1 MFDPSRAI
9 ATGTSMLLVRPTF
22 RPPAMQTALV
32 QRMSGSV
39 LGLSLPLGEDLD
51 AGEEVLLVLHVAGV
65 RVASAARF
73 VTREGQVV
81 IFNVDGEWRSV
92 DARSNFRF
100 PAAHPATLSFE
111 EGATEIAATIVDV
124 SPQGLGVVVLGAP
137 PSLETDVTL
146 GLRGVEWT
154 LPCWI
159 VAQKPEADHYRVSLA
174 YRDLDEDER
183 AFAGRLVDFYLQ
195 AFETTLP
202 MAS

>member
-9 ATGTSMLLVRPTF
+9 AAGTSMLLVRPTF

-32 QRMSGSV
+32 QRLAGNV
-39 LGLSLPLGEDLD
+39 IGLSLPLGEDLD
-51 AGEEVLLVLHVAGV
+51 AGEEVLMVLHVAGV

-81 IFNVDGEWRSV
+81 IFNIDGEWRSV

-100 PAAHPATLSFE
+100 PAAHPATLQFE
-111 EGATEIAATIVDV
+111 GGAPEISATIVDV
-124 SPQGLGVVVLGAP
+124 SPQGLGVVVLESP
-137 PSLETDVTL
+137 PSLDTEVTL
-146 GLRGVEWT
+146 SLRGVEWT

-159 VAQKPEADHYRVSLA
+159 VAQKPEAGHFRVSLT
-174 YRDLDEDER
+174 YRDLEDDQR
-183 AFAGRLVDFYLQ
+183 AFAGRLVDYYLQ

-202 MAS
+202 LAS